1 MGRRNGGASSANGVD
16 VGRLGD
22 MADAMKAVPLL
33 GKFTFR
39 ASNRWIRG
47 GYNRSTVGDYRGAA
61 AENHRE
67 RFELECSQPALM
79 FGGEEAPGPVD
90 YLLHALAGCLT
101 TAFVCQATVDGVRIA
116 ALESHVEGVVDMR
129 GFLGLCDG
137 PACGFERID
146 VRLRVRAD
154 CNSQRLE
161 ELAALARR
169 RSPITSFLVRAAPIA
184 VTCEPY

>member
-1 MGRRNGGASSANGVD
+1 MSRRNGGASSPNGVD

-47 GYNRSTVGDYRGAA
+47 GLNRSTLGDYRGAA

-67 RFELECSQPALM
+67 RFEIECSQPALM

-101 TAFVCQATVDGVRIA
+101 TAFVCQASLGGVRIQ
-116 ALESHVEGVVDMR
+116 ALASHVEADVDMR
-129 GFLGLCDG
+129 GLLGLCEEA
-137 PACGFERID
+137 ACGFERVS
-146 VRLRVRAD
+146 VRLRIKAD
-154 CNSQRLE
+154 CPLQRLE
-161 ELAALARR
+161 ELAAVARC
-169 RSPITSFLVRAAPIA
+169 RSPIASFIARAVPVAIA
-184 VTCEPY
+184 CETD